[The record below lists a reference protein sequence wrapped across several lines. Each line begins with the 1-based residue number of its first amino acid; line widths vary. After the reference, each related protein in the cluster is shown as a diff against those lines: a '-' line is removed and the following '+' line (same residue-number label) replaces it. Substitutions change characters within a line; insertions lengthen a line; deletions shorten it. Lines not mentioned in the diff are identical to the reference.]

1 MSDFQDGNYDNC
13 PLKEATFGEGQFG
26 PQWVMVFEV
35 GNAKKIVYLSCATDK
50 TDDNGKTSLD
60 KTVETLGKMGWNQ
73 NFDEPT
79 FEVAACDLYAK
90 TNSAGTQR
98 WFISSGNYKVAPAST
113 DQRQQFKTAFRAVN
127 GAPKP
132 SGARPAAAT
141 TTAPARP
148 TAAPAR
154 PTAPAKPA
162 PKGGAIA
169 KNADEAWSAVIK
181 VLPKADSVTFW
192 NIVAQIG
199 EENSIA
205 EADFTPALW
214 QKVVDAAS
222 LPDAPFA

>member
-1 MSDFQDGNYDNC
+1 MDYTEGNYDNC
-13 PLKEATFGEGQFG
+13 PIKEMTFGEGDFG
-26 PQWVMVFEV
+26 PQWVITFDVQ
-35 GNAKKIVYLSCATDK
+35 GANKIVYLGTGTDRV
-50 TDDNGKTSLD
+50 DQNGKTD
-60 KTVETLGKMGWNQ
+60 QEKTVATLAAMGWNRD
-73 NFDEPT
+73 FDNPKC
-79 FEVAACDLYAK
+79 EVETCNLRMKINANGK
-90 TNSAGTQR
+90 ER
-98 WFISSGNYKVAPAST
+98 WYISDGKFNVKPASV
-113 DQRQQFKTAFRAVN
+113 DQRQNFMTAFRATV

-132 SGARPAAAT
+132 AGARPAAAT
-141 TTAPARP
+141 ATAPARP

-154 PTAPAKPA
+154 PTTAPAKPA